1 MNEDDQKNI
10 KASSGYYFPVS
21 PLMLFPNSKGD
32 FGVYLKLDG
41 RFVLYAHPE
50 ENFTEE
56 HRKRLYQHGVE
67 EIYILT
73 NQRRQYEEYV
83 EANLGN
89 FLQNSELPLR
99 ERSRVF
105 YNASISIVK
114 DTFENRLPGSMEREQ
129 FDRIVKFVTT
139 GTKFLLQ
146 KGSLKSVAALISHD
160 YQTYSH
166 CIHVFVFATALL
178 QTYDIEEEQLFRLGM
193 GAVLH
198 DIGKTLIP
206 KYVLNKKGQLSR
218 DERDVINTHPLKG
231 ASLCTKV
238 PLSHDA
244 LNCILFHHEKM
255 DGTGY
260 PAGLQSGDLP
270 LAVKVTTVADVYT
283 ALTAERP
290 YARARAPFEALTMMR
305 DEMPGHFDVRIL
317 RRLVSVLSEAQVM
330 KAEID

>member
-1 MNEDDQKNI
+1 MNGDTEQTID
-10 KASSGYYFPVS
+10 ASSGCYFPVS
-21 PLMLFPNSKGD
+21 PLMLFPNSKSE

-41 RFVLYAHPE
+41 RFVLYAHPN

-67 EIYILT
+67 EIYVLT

-89 FLQNSELPLR
+89 FLQNNELPIR

-105 YNASISIVK
+105 YNASISIIK
-114 DTFENRLPGSMEREQ
+114 DTFENCLPGAMEREQ

-146 KGSLKSVAALISHD
+146 NGSLKSVAALISHD

-166 CIHVFVFATALL
+166 CLHVFVFATAIL
-178 QTYDIEEEQLFRLGM
+178 QTYDIDEDQLFRLGM
-193 GAVLH
+193 GAILH

-206 KYVLNKKGQLSR
+206 KYVLNKKGKLNKE
-218 DERDVINTHPLKG
+218 ERDIINTHPLMG
-231 ASLCTKV
+231 AALCTKV

-244 LNCILFHHEKM
+244 INCILFHHEKM
-255 DGTGY
+255 DGSGY
-260 PAGLQSGDLP
+260 PAGLQSADLP
-270 LAVKVTTVADVYT
+270 LAVKAITVADVYT

-317 RRLVSVLSEAQVM
+317 KRLIAVLSEAQVVTSKM
-330 KAEID
+330 S